1 MMEENTTSAT
11 APLFALMYSSYATEG
26 TDAISLEVIL
36 EQARQKNARLEITG
50 ILLYRRGR
58 FYQYLE
64 GTEEAVRGVYDEI
77 QHDSR
82 HTHLRILLE
91 TSVPSRRFSE
101 WKMGYEPLRETTE
114 NTPAGFRSTFVD
126 LEDTQNPA
134 NVLRAVTELT
144 YWYRARAS
152 RAQ

>member
-1 MMEENTTSAT
+1 MEDHTTTSS

-26 TDAISLEVIL
+26 TSPTSLEVIL
-36 EQARQKNARLEITG
+36 EPARRKNARLDITG

-64 GTEEAVRGVYDEI
+64 GKEEAVRGVYDAI
-77 QHDSR
+77 QQDSR
-82 HTHLRILLE
+82 HTNLRVLLE
-91 TSVPSRRFSE
+91 TSVASRRFSE
-101 WKMGYEPLRETTE
+101 WTMGYEPLRETTE
-114 NTPAGFRSTFVD
+114 NAPAGFRSTFVD
-126 LEDTQNPA
+126 LEDRQNPA

-152 RAQ
+152 RVQ